1 MKKIVLA
8 FILGLG
14 LAACGKPGPIH
25 VEDAWIRL
33 LPGTIP
39 AAAYFTVLNPSDKP
53 VRLESVDAP
62 AYGMTMMHRSVVMD
76 GQSQMLPAASVVV
89 PAEGSLKFSPG
100 GYHVMLTD
108 PVKPLQVGGSVP
120 LTLVFD
126 NGLKLTAQFKLM
138 GPDAQG
144 P

>member
-8 FILGLG
+8 LMLGLG
-14 LAACGKPGPIH
+14 LMACGKSGQVR

-39 AAAYFTVLNPSDKP
+39 AAAYFTVLNPGDQP
-53 VRLESVDAP
+53 LRLESVSTP
-62 AYGMTMMHRSVVMD
+62 AYGMAMMHRSVVVD
-76 GQSQMLPAASVVV
+76 GQSQMLPASDVVV
-89 PAEGSLKFSPG
+89 PAGGSLKFSPG
-100 GYHVMLTD
+100 GYHVMLMN

-120 LTLVFD
+120 LTLIFD
-126 NGLKLTAQFKLM
+126 HGLKLTAQFKLM
-138 GPDAQG
+138 GPAAQG